1 MSIVIPESVKSYCA
15 SHGVRTAINTLS
27 EHGTSYLPDHLEWD
41 ELPSYYQSVLAA
53 ATVKTD
59 FALLYLN
66 IWDAV
71 LKPAL
76 EACGVTEPW
85 TIDDMQQEDTP
96 PSLEILWER
105 GLYRTHYHPD
115 NEEARI
121 DTCLEIDVA
130 QNQLVICISLTTWD
144 AEGNPQELSLSAEW
158 EQTAS
163 EFDGWYNTIKDAFPA
178 IDPNTTT
185 EIDCTPMRKTAE
197 EALRQMMGA

>member
-27 EHGTSYLPDHLEWD
+27 EHGTSYLPDNLEWD

-71 LKPAL
+71 WKPAL

-85 TIDDMQQEDTP
+85 TIDDMQQQENP
-96 PSLEILWER
+96 PSLDTLWDF
-105 GLYRTHYHPD
+105 GFYRTHYHPND
-115 NEEARI
+115 EETRI
-121 DTCLEIDVA
+121 DTNVEIALV
-130 QNQLVICISLTTWD
+130 QNQLLIYISLATWD
-144 AEGNPQELSLSAEW
+144 AEGNPQELVLSTEW
-158 EQTAS
+158 ERSAS
-163 EFDGWYNTIKDAFPA
+163 DDGWYNTIKDAFPA
-178 IDPNTTT
+178 IDPKTST
-185 EIDCTPMRKTAE
+185 EIDSAPIRKAAE
-197 EALRQMMGA
+197 EALRQMMSV